1 MKECVIAHW
10 SSAAAPTTYRGSSR
24 GPKLWIVWSDPDNG
38 RGAFCGRR
46 SLTARTGGGHRSA
59 NAGMSSVITVRTSD
73 TECLRVPGHRQSTQ
87 GESGPKPRTSRRR
100 RWRTGQ
106 RILYQIL
113 SLRAKGG
120 RDREGEP
127 IKWTGWVPVT
137 KCAAEENPGGQSM
150 THGPSVG
157 NRAEVIG
164 AQVAKKSLSPERDLP
179 VPQTDTGRQRASS
192 SGERAIPCQGTRQID
207 PVPLEE
213 GGP

>member
-1 MKECVIAHW
+1 VSRDLSRGRHVVGDGEQVRKSC
-10 SSAAAPTTYRGSSR
+10 TGSSR
-24 GPKLWIVWSDPDNG
+24 
-38 RGAFCGRR
+38 
-46 SLTARTGGGHRSA
+46 
-59 NAGMSSVITVRTSD
+59 
-73 TECLRVPGHRQSTQ
+73 
-87 GESGPKPRTSRRR
+87 
-100 RWRTGQ
+100 
-106 RILYQIL
+106 
-113 SLRAKGG
+113 LRAKGG

-150 THGPSVG
+150 TNGPSAG

-164 AQVAKKSLSPERDLP
+164 AQVAKKSLSPERDAP